1 MLAIT
6 STWYVVESVL
16 KSENARLW
24 GSGLLN
30 GRFNELL
37 KRHSPVWHAFLLHV
51 YIVSAV
57 FQMLVVGRCCPPIR
71 RLIFDY

>member
-37 KRHSPVWHAFLLHV
+37 KQAQSCMACISPSRIHSVCRISDAGRW
-51 YIVSAV
+51 S
-57 FQMLVVGRCCPPIR
+57 MLPSNSEVDI
-71 RLIFDY
+71 